1 MDLTFVFIFE
11 GNLGMNSVTFTFDD
25 TYSNSSFA
33 YLLIEKGPFVTFGT
47 AFSVVVAVNLKL
59 E

>member
-25 TYSNSSFA
+25 TYSSSSFA

-47 AFSVVVAVNLKL
+47 AFSVVVAVNL
-59 E
+59 